1 MAGLLL
7 LGLMFALI
15 LIGVPIAMAI
25 CLSSV
30 FFIIITG
37 AVPMNFLM
45 QAFTAGVS
53 NFTTLGVPFFILAG
67 ELMIGGGIAG
77 RLVNFCL
84 SLMKNVKGALGM
96 VTVLACMF
104 FAAISGSGPATVAC
118 IGGIMIP
125 YMLES
130 KYHPGFASSVAAC
143 AGSLGPIIPPSVIF
157 LAYGV
162 VNGVSVTKL
171 FMAGVIPGILL
182 GLVMM
187 AICYFVA
194 KKEHYGTAVEIAEE
208 KGIDLNVWKNF
219 KEAIWALLVPG
230 IILGGIY
237 SGAFSPT
244 EAAVVSCVYAIFIGF
259 FVYKEFTVKSFLQA
273 MVRAVRTC
281 GILIMLSAAISF
293 GRLLTLEQVPTM
305 IANKMLTISQNPI
318 IIMLIINLILLMAG
332 MIMDSSPCCNILGPL
347 LLPVAQ
353 RVGIDPVQFGAI
365 LIVNLAIGQVTPPV
379 GINLFMALKVSN
391 IKMEDTFKYVYL
403 LIGGMLLVLMLV
415 TFVPGIS
422 MFLPNL
428 RSR

>member
-1 MAGLLL
+1 MSGVLL
-7 LGLMFALI
+7 LGLMFGLI

-25 CLSSV
+25 CLAGV
-30 FFIIITG
+30 LFILITN

-45 QAFTAGVS
+45 QAFSAGVS

-67 ELMIGGGIAG
+67 ELMIGGGIAD
-77 RLVNFCL
+77 RLVNFCM

-130 KYHPGFASSVAAC
+130 RYKAGFAATISAC
-143 AGSLGPIIPPSVIF
+143 AGSLGPVIPPSVLF
-157 LAYGV
+157 LSYGV
-162 VNGVSVTKL
+162 INGVSVTKL
-171 FMAGVIPGILL
+171 FMAGVFPGIML
-182 GLVMM
+182 GGVMM
-187 AICYFVA
+187 IICYLVA
-194 KKEHYGTAVEIAEE
+194 SKEHYGTAVEIAEE
-208 KGIDLNVWKNF
+208 KGIDLNIWKNF

-237 SGAFSPT
+237 SGVFSPT
-244 EAAVVSCVYAIFIGF
+244 EAAVVACVYAVFIGF
-259 FVYKEFTVKSFLQA
+259 FVYKEFTISSFFSA
-273 MVRAVRTC
+273 MLRAVRTC
-281 GILIMLSAAISF
+281 GILIMISAAIAF

-305 IANKMLTISQNPI
+305 IANAMIKISNNPI
-318 IIMLIINLILLMAG
+318 IIMLLINVILLLAG
-332 MIMDSSPCCNILGPL
+332 MIMDSGPCCNILGTL

-353 RVGIDPVQFGAI
+353 RIGIDPVHFGAI

-379 GINLFMALKVSN
+379 GIDLFMALKISN
-391 IKMEDTFKYVYL
+391 IKMGDTLKYVYIL
-403 LIGGMLLVLMLV
+403 VGGMLAVLLLV
-415 TFVPGIS
+415 TYIPEIS

-428 RSR
+428 GMR